1 MIDQLTKPMNIK
13 QQKCY
18 KLLDKSL
25 ENLFYN
31 QEEFDIAE
39 FNLKILEI
47 LMNLER
53 KQYQI
58 ELDKLGQKDIGNGT
72 YPRNFSCLSDKSLII
87 NVPRTRSGA
96 FSPVLL
102 TLLDNS
108 KETINKLALGLYKKG
123 LSFRDISS
131 LLDEFYGESMSFDR
145 INNIAEEFHHLRTSW
160 ESKTLD
166 QSYKIIYLDCQYQSL
181 RRGDSYSK
189 EAIHLIYGVDNNN
202 YRKLL
207 HISVNPT
214 ESSSSWEEA
223 LNNLK
228 NRGVKNINLAVAD
241 GIIGLEDKLFKI
253 FPGIKLQKCITHKK
267 RQILLKTRPK
277 DKREVADD
285 LKEVFDNFKESDNI
299 NNAKAKLDNFIT
311 KWQNKYPKIA
321 GYFKENIIDYY
332 FTYIT
337 YDPNI
342 RRYIYTS
349 NGIENLNRQI
359 RKATK
364 HKSTFEKEARLLDYV
379 FVVIKDFERNN
390 WLKYPVSHFEKIEIK
405 HN

>member
-1 MIDQLTKPMNIK
+1 MIDLFAKQMNIK

-31 QEEFDIAE
+31 QEEFDISD

-53 KQYQI
+53 KQYQE
-58 ELDKLGQKDIGNGT
+58 ELANIGKKDKGNGT
-72 YPRNFSCLSDKSLII
+72 YPRNFSCLSDKSLMI
-87 NVPRTRSGA
+87 NIPRTRSGA

-102 TLLDNS
+102 TLLDKS
-108 KETINKLALGLYKKG
+108 KDTINKLALGLYKKG
-123 LSFRDISS
+123 LSMRDISS
-131 LLDEFYGESMSFDR
+131 LLEEFYGESMSFAR
-145 INNIAEEFHHLRTSW
+145 INDISEEFHNLRKSW
-160 ESKTLD
+160 EDKKLD
-166 QSYKIIYLDCQYQSL
+166 KSYKVIYADCQYQSL

-214 ESSSSWEEA
+214 ESANSWEEA
-223 LNNLK
+223 LNSIK
-228 NRGVKNINLAVAD
+228 ARGVENINLCVAD
-241 GIIGLEDKLFKI
+241 GIIGLKDKLFKV
-253 FPGIKLQKCITHKK
+253 FPGIKLQKCVTHKK

-277 DKREVADD
+277 DKREMADD
-285 LKEVFDNFKESDNI
+285 LREVFDNFENNDTKENALNKLESFINKWKNKYPNI
-299 NNAKAKLDNFIT
+299 NNF
-311 KWQNKYPKIA
+311 
-321 GYFKENIIDYY
+321 FKESIKDYY
-332 FTYIT
+332 FTYID
-337 YDPNI
+337 YNHNI

-349 NGIENLNRQI
+349 NSIENLNRQI

-364 HKSTFEKEARLLDYV
+364 HKTTFEKEERLLDYV
-379 FVVIKDFERNN
+379 FVVIKDFEKNN
-390 WLKYPVSHFEKIEIK
+390 WIKYPVSHFEKLGDR